1 MNKKIVVIDDDKVTL
16 KLLEN
21 TLSKLGLQVF
31 LAQDGEKGLELAKE
45 IKPDIVLSDMLI
57 PKLHG
62 LDLCQRIKSDP
73 ELKQIKVIL
82 MTAVY
87 KSLPFQQE
95 IKSSGADDFITKP
108 LDINDLTNRIQKMLS
123 TVSSQNQKNE

>member
-1 MNKKIVVIDDDKVTL
+1 VNKKIVVIDDDKVTL

-21 TLSKLGLQVF
+21 ALLKLGLQVF
-31 LAQDGEKGLELAKE
+31 LAQDGEKGLELSKE
-45 IKPDIVLSDMLI
+45 IKPDIILSDMLI

-62 LDLCQRIKSDP
+62 LDLCQKVKSDP

-87 KSLPFQQE
+87 KSLAFQQE

-108 LDINDLTNRIQKMLS
+108 LDVNDLTNRIQKMLS
-123 TVSSQNQKNE
+123 IVSSQSKEDE